1 MASTSVFL
9 QVEMPAAGQPGDAVM
24 HRVVVQHVGD
34 AVVVR
39 LVGRRQQQ
47 VDVDDHRLRPLLL
60 EIVDADRDLQAE
72 VADEDAAF
80 HVTPFPCDRRRRRA
94 AGRVRCSPL
103 STISVSPV
111 KDGVC
116 RMKRSA
122 RTRSSSRDAD
132 AQRIVGVLL
141 GEARVGLAAAAQRQ
155 AGGDAGHPE
164 PRREGLGQKLGQAL
178 QADLGQRV
186 GEEIRIEVVE
196 LLVEQV
202 HDQAGLAVGQ
212 LPRQGL
218 RQQQRRAQVDGHV
231 AVEIV
236 GLGSGRAV
244 ELEQRGAVDQAGQLH
259 ARAHGTCRPAPRP
272 AAPRRGRRAPPWP
285 CRPRR
290 RCPPR
295 SGGPRRSSGYG
306 GRTRNSRRPP
316 APSPMRGRPARPIR

>member
-1 MASTSVFL
+1 
-9 QVEMPAAGQPGDAVM
+9 
-24 HRVVVQHVGD
+24 
-34 AVVVR
+34 
-39 LVGRRQQQ
+39 
-47 VDVDDHRLRPLLL
+47 
-60 EIVDADRDLQAE
+60 
-72 VADEDAAF
+72 
-80 HVTPFPCDRRRRRA
+80 
-94 AGRVRCSPL
+94 
-103 STISVSPV
+103 
-111 KDGVC
+111 
-116 RMKRSA
+116 MKRSA
-122 RTRSSSRDAD
+122 RARSSRRDAD

-155 AGGDAGHPE
+155 AGGDARHPE

-218 RQQQRRAQVDGHV
+218 RQQQGRAQVDGHV

-259 ARAHGTCRPAPRP
+259 APRT
-272 AAPRRGRRAPPWP
+272 ALADQRLGLSRRGEVGAHRLGLAARGGDIRHGLAGLGGRAVMVDEHEIAVGRQRHRQCAADPHG
-285 CRPRR
+285 
-290 RCPPR
+290 R
-295 SGGPRRSSGYG
+295 SGDQRAVHALGARHSSGAIFFG
-306 GRTRNSRRPP
+306 IGR
-316 APSPMRGRPARPIR
+316 